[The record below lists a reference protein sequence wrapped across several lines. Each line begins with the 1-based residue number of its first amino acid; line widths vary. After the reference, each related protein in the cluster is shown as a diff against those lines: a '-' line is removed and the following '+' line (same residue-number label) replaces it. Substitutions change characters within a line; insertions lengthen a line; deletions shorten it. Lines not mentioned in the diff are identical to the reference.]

1 MILFVRKQRA
11 KFIRAMVAVTVGLFF
26 TTVCLAPF
34 GVGKNL
40 KSVEEIA
47 FENQTAEATS
57 LISSLRSANYYDAIR
72 TYSADYGVDYR
83 LVLALI
89 KQESQFVHE
98 SLSEK
103 GAMGLMQIMPST
115 SSDLSAELAIEN
127 ISLPHENLRA
137 GIYYLSTLLD
147 LFKNAPEKERI
158 ALALAAYNAGPG
170 RIYDAQELAAYMGEN
185 PNSWSS
191 IKSALPLLSK
201 RFYSL
206 HQAVWAEGR
215 PRNGSFGSW
224 KQTVRYVETII
235 STYDTY
241 TRVVG

>member
-1 MILFVRKQRA
+1 MILFAKKQRMR
-11 KFIRAMVAVTVGLFF
+11 FIRGIIALSAGLFF

-34 GVGKNL
+34 SVGKNL

-47 FENQTAEATS
+47 FEKSTAEANS
-57 LISSLRSANYYDAIR
+57 LISSLRQGDYFDLISR
-72 TYSADYGVDYR
+72 YSLEFGVDYR

-89 KQESQFVHE
+89 KQESQFDHE

-115 SSDLSAELAIEN
+115 SSDLSTELAIEN

-147 LFKNAPEKERI
+147 LFKNAPEKDRVR
-158 ALALAAYNAGPG
+158 LALAAYNAGPA

-185 PNSWSS
+185 PNSWASIRSS
-191 IKSALPLLSK
+191 LPLLSK

-206 HQAVWAEGR
+206 HAAVWPEGR
-215 PRNGSFGSW
+215 PRNGNFGSW
-224 KQTVRYVETII
+224 RQTVHYVDTIM
-235 STYDTY
+235 STYETY

>member
-1 MILFVRKQRA
+1 MRFLRGV
-11 KFIRAMVAVTVGLFF
+11 VAVTVGLFF
-26 TTVCLAPF
+26 TTVCMAPF

-47 FENQTAEATS
+47 FEKSTAEANS
-57 LISSLRSANYYDAIR
+57 LIVLLQNSDYFDLVTRYSSEYN
-72 TYSADYGVDYR
+72 VDYR

-103 GAMGLMQIMPST
+103 GAMGLMQIMPAT

-127 ISLPHENLRA
+127 ISLPHENVRA

-147 LFKNAPEKERI
+147 LFKGAQEKDRI
-158 ALALAAYNAGPG
+158 PLALAAYNAGPA

-206 HQAVWAEGR
+206 HQAVWQDGH

-224 KQTVRYVETII
+224 KQTVRYVDTIMA
-235 STYDTY
+235 TYDAY
-241 TRVVG
+241 TKIVN